1 VTIIENNCL
10 HSILK
15 IGLREFIMVKLTDF
29 ELYHVWMG
37 RAENEVVKDEQF
49 DNFKHDNIQWWL
61 TMKKGVNNDLK
72 LY

>member
-1 VTIIENNCL
+1 MTIIENNCL

-15 IGLREFIMVKLTDF
+15 LGLRDFIIVKLVNL

-49 DNFKHDNIQWWL
+49 DNFKHVNI
-61 TMKKGVNNDLK
+61 
-72 LY
+72 

>member
-1 VTIIENNCL
+1 
-10 HSILK
+10 
-15 IGLREFIMVKLTDF
+15 MVKLTNF

-37 RAENEVVKDEQF
+37 RPENEVVKDEQF
-49 DNFKHDNIQWWL
+49 DNFKHDNIQWWV